1 MTKKTAGDE
10 NNDNNNDN
18 SKSNKHNPLPCPTKK
33 TRKIYYKIY
42 DLEDEAQLKMYTDQ
56 TR

>member
-1 MTKKTAGDE
+1 MTKKIAGDE
-10 NNDNNNDN
+10 NNNDDDNNN
-18 SKSNKHNPLPCPTKK
+18 KSNKPYPPPCLTTK

-56 TR
+56 TG